1 MEFRLERLRESAKKG
16 FSNAT
21 DVADYLVKKGMP
33 FRTAHGVVGELVLY
47 CEKEGK
53 DLEEL
58 SLEEYRKF
66 SDLVEEDIYDAIS
79 LESCVKNRKTKGSSR
94 SALGEIK

>member
-1 MEFRLERLRESAKKG
+1 MTSLC
-16 FSNAT
+16 FSLFFLKIFAFS
-21 DVADYLVKKGMP
+21 Y
-33 FRTAHGVVGELVLY
+33 
-47 CEKEGK
+47 EKEGK

-79 LESCVKNRKTKGSSR
+79 LESCVKNRKTKGAPG
-94 SALGEIK
+94 ALWD